1 MVKRHWGRVGFG
13 SRCIRQSP
21 REPGRARIR
30 FGDDVVARVGEELLV
45 RCRQLLPVA
54 ELEALD
60 ALVEDLGVEI
70 DAFVTPGSSALEV
83 CLL

>member
-1 MVKRHWGRVGFG
+1 
-13 SRCIRQSP
+13 
-21 REPGRARIR
+21 
-30 FGDDVVARVGEELLV
+30 LV